1 MTDGLGVFGLHDNY
15 GKVVPTSLLRYKP
28 DYHYCPIVVIYKG
41 KFKRNLNKMSCDS
54 DLEIIQTLYTDRLGH
69 CLAGATTT
77 PHSSVDLILQF

>member
-41 KFKRNLNKMSCDS
+41 KFKRNLNKMSCDLDS
-54 DLEIIQTLYTDRLGH
+54 DSKIN
-69 CLAGATTT
+69 
-77 PHSSVDLILQF
+77 